1 MTTQRELILVVCG
14 APLAARSGDV
24 VNGLLGSG
32 WGLSVVA
39 TQPAMAWIDDIT
51 VGALTGS
58 PVRVDHRSPDQPKR
72 GPSPAAVVVCPGTF
86 NTVNKAA
93 IGIADNYALGV
104 ICEALGSRVPLVVVP
119 MVNDKLW
126 GHPAWQVSLTTL
138 EAAGTRFVD
147 IHTGRA
153 GARPV
158 NSGSGGEAVSAFNPS
173 WLLGHLEEL
182 APRP

>member
-72 GPSPAAVVVCPGTF
+72 GPSPAAVVVCPGAF
-86 NTVNKAA
+86 NTVTKAA
-93 IGIADNYALGV
+93 SGIADNYALGV
-104 ICEALGSRVPLVVVP
+104 ICEALGSRVALALIP
-119 MVNDKLW
+119 MVNGKLW
-126 GHPAWQVSLTTL
+126 AHPGWQVGLTII
-138 EAAGTRFVD
+138 EPAGTRFV
-147 IHTGRA
+147 G
-153 GARPV
+153 
-158 NSGSGGEAVSAFNPS
+158 
-173 WLLGHLEEL
+173 L
-182 APRP
+182 